1 MGEMFCQQCR
11 TPLKLH
17 GSLQNLNPAAVNLLH
32 SSSAPTSSSSSSSSN
47 KPTVFEPKVHSS
59 ATSSHDSLRKAIYEQ
74 SLRSDGHP
82 VVKRSVPNA
91 PKTSSP
97 LAAQHPANMA
107 ESFVMLSDSVILRTP
122 QPIVGEAV
130 QNGGLATTSTG
141 IGPEDSLSHKMQTSR
156 RLFDILSARS
166 DIDYPICV
174 ECTELLVEGLQRRLA
189 EATRGRDGYQQ
200 FLKKLQAEIPTEE
213 EARMVEEGLAGVR
226 KERDE
231 ALLELEELEREKA
244 LIEAE
249 IAEAEAE
256 SKRLEAE
263 EEEFWQERN
272 SFAQQLEEFQNER
285 DSVNLRFDHD
295 AKQLERLHRTNVYND
310 TFCIGHDGF
319 FGTINGLRLGKLATQ
334 PVEWS
339 EINAAWGQTLLLLHT
354 VADKLGFVFEN
365 YRLKPMGSTSKIEKL
380 ELRQTEGTASRMG
393 LTSGSG
399 KNDVR
404 VQTLELFS
412 SGTIPMGH
420 LFAHRKFD
428 GAMVAFLDCIKQL
441 GEFVARADPTAVLP
455 YTIVKDKIGD
465 VSIRL
470 TFNQDEPWTKA
481 CKYTLTC
488 AKFLLAYASN
498 QGLARRL
505 QQAQQQA
512 QQQQLQTQQLQQ
524 QQQQQTR

>member
-1 MGEMFCQQCR
+1 MAEMFCQQCR

-17 GSLQNLNPAAVNLLH
+17 GSLQNLNPAALNLLH
-32 SSSAPTSSSSSSSSN
+32 GSPASSSTS
-47 KPTVFEPKVHSS
+47 KQTVFDPRTHSS
-59 ATSSHDSLRKAIYEQ
+59 ASHAHGSLRKDIYEQ
-74 SLRSDGHP
+74 ALMNGSHP
-82 VVKRSVPNA
+82 VVKRSIPNA
-91 PKTSSP
+91 PKNSSP
-97 LAAQHPANMA
+97 LAGVPANMA

-122 QPIVGEAV
+122 QPIVGESM
-130 QNGGLATTSTG
+130 QNGGLATTPSG
-141 IGPEDSLSHKMQTSR
+141 ITPEDSLSHKMQTSR
-156 RLFDILSARS
+156 RLFDVLSARS
-166 DIDYPICV
+166 DIDYPICM
-174 ECTELLVEGLQRRLA
+174 ECTELLVEGLQKRLG
-189 EATRGRDGYQQ
+189 EATKSRDGYQQ
-200 FLKKLQAEIPTEE
+200 FLKKLQAEIPTDA
-213 EARMVEEGLAGVR
+213 EAAKVEEDLEKVR
-226 KERDE
+226 QEKDA
-231 ALLELEELEREKA
+231 ALLELEDLEREKA
-244 LIEAE
+244 QIEAE
-249 IAEAEAE
+249 IAEAEEE

-272 SFAQQLEEFQNER
+272 LFSQQLEEFQNER
-285 DSVNLRFDHD
+285 DSINLRFDHD
-295 AKQLERLHRTNVYND
+295 TKQLDKLHRTNVYND

-319 FGTINGLRLGKLATQ
+319 FGTINGLRLGKLPSQ
-334 PVEWS
+334 PVEWA

-365 YRLKPMGSTSKIEKL
+365 YKLKPMGSTSKIEKM
-380 ELRQTEGTASRMG
+380 EPRQMDTTSSRIG
-393 LTSGSG
+393 AALGAVSRS
-399 KNDVR
+399 DVR

-470 TFNQDEPWTKA
+470 TFNQDEPWTRA

-505 QQAQQQA
+505 QQ
-512 QQQQLQTQQLQQ
+512 QQ
-524 QQQQQTR
+524 QQQQQQSQTR

>member
-1 MGEMFCQQCR
+1 MADMFCQQCR

-17 GSLQNLNPAAVNLLH
+17 GSLQNPNSAALNVLHGSTASQPA
-32 SSSAPTSSSSSSSSN
+32 S
-47 KPTVFEPKVHSS
+47 KQTVFEPQPHSS
-59 ATSSHDSLRKAIYEQ
+59 ASPTHGSLRRTLYEQ
-74 SLRSDGHP
+74 SSKNDAHP

-91 PKTSSP
+91 PKNPSP
-97 LAAQHPANMA
+97 LAGAPANMA

-122 QPIVGEAV
+122 QPIVGDAAA
-130 QNGGLATTSTG
+130 QNGGLPVAATNVGGGGSGST
-141 IGPEDSLSHKMQTSR
+141 PEDSLSHKMQTSR

-166 DIDYPICV
+166 DVDYPICT
-174 ECTELLVEGLQRRLA
+174 ECTELLVEGLQRRLTD
-189 EATRGRDGYQQ
+189 ATRSRDGYQQ
-200 FLKKLQAEIPTEE
+200 FLKKLQADVPSDE
-213 EARMVEEGLAGVR
+213 EARQVEEDLAKAR
-226 KERDE
+226 SEKDA
-231 ALLELEELEREKA
+231 ALAELEELEREKA
-244 LIEAE
+244 QIEAE
-249 IAEAEAE
+249 IADAEAE
-256 SKRLEAE
+256 SKRLEVE

-272 SFAQQLEEFQNER
+272 AFAQQLEEYQNER
-285 DSVNLRFDHD
+285 DSVNLRYDHD

-319 FGTINGLRLGKLATQ
+319 FGTINGLRLGKLPSQ
-334 PVEWS
+334 PVEWA

-380 ELRQTEGTASRMG
+380 ETRHGDGVGRANKS
-393 LTSGSG
+393 
-399 KNDVR
+399 DVR
-404 VQTLELFS
+404 VTVLELFS

-428 GAMVAFLDCIKQL
+428 GAMVVFLDCIRQL

-498 QGLARRL
+498 QGLSRRL
-505 QQAQQQA
+505 QAQ
-512 QQQQLQTQQLQQ
+512 QQLQQ
-524 QQQQQTR
+524 QQQTQQTQQTQQGHGR

>member
-1 MGEMFCQQCR
+1 MAEMFCQQCR
-11 TPLKLH
+11 SPLKLH
-17 GSLQNLNPAAVNLLH
+17 GSLQNLNPAALNLLH
-32 SSSAPTSSSSSSSSN
+32 GASTASQPTS
-47 KPTVFEPKVHSS
+47 KQTVFEPQAHSS
-59 ATSSHDSLRKAIYEQ
+59 ANPTHGSLRRTLYEQ
-74 SLRSDGHP
+74 SSKNDAHP
-82 VVKRSVPNA
+82 VVKRSVPNV

-97 LAAQHPANMA
+97 LAGTPANMA

-122 QPIVGEAV
+122 QPIVGDAAA
-130 QNGGLATTSTG
+130 QNGGLPMGAAAGGGSATH
-141 IGPEDSLSHKMQTSR
+141 EDSLSHKMQTSR
-156 RLFDILSARS
+156 RLFDVLSARS
-166 DIDYPICV
+166 DIDYPICT

-189 EATRGRDGYQQ
+189 EATRSRDGYQQ
-200 FLKKLQAEIPTEE
+200 FLKKLQADVPSDEE
-213 EARMVEEGLAGVR
+213 VTKVEEDLA
-226 KERDE
+226 E
-231 ALLELEELEREKA
+231 AGREKDAALTELEELEREKA
-244 LIEAE
+244 QIEAE

-256 SKRLEAE
+256 SKRLEVE

-272 SFAQQLEEFQNER
+272 AFAQQLEEYQNER
-285 DSVNLRFDHD
+285 DSVNLRYDHD

-319 FGTINGLRLGKLATQ
+319 FGTINGLRLGKLPSQ
-334 PVEWS
+334 PVEWA

-354 VADKLGFVFEN
+354 VADKLGFTFEN

-380 ELRQTEGTASRMG
+380 ETRHSDGVGRITADTNKS
-393 LTSGSG
+393 
-399 KNDVR
+399 DVR
-404 VQTLELFS
+404 VTTLELFS

-428 GAMVAFLDCIKQL
+428 GAMVVFLDCIRQL

-498 QGLARRL
+498 QGLSRRL
-505 QQAQQQA
+505 QAQ
-512 QQQQLQTQQLQQ
+512 QQLQQ
-524 QQQQQTR
+524 QQQQAQSGHSR

>member
-1 MGEMFCQQCR
+1 MAAEMFCQQCR

-17 GSLQNLNPAAVNLLH
+17 GSLQNLSPAAVNLLH
-32 SSSAPTSSSSSSSSN
+32 GSSNSSSS
-47 KPTVFEPKVHSS
+47 KQTVFEPQLHSS
-59 ATSSHDSLRKAIYEQ
+59 ASSTHSPSRRELYEQ
-74 SLRSDGHP
+74 ALRNDGHP

-97 LAAQHPANMA
+97 LAAGVTNMDPS
-107 ESFVMLSDSVILRTP
+107 ESFVMLSDSVVLRAP
-122 QPIVGEAV
+122 LPIVGDV
-130 QNGGLATTSTG
+130 GQIGLSATG
-141 IGPEDSLSHKMQTSR
+141 ITPEDSLSHKMQTSR

-166 DIDYPICV
+166 DIDYPICM
-174 ECTELLVEGLQRRLA
+174 ECTELLVEGLQKRLA
-189 EATRGRDGYQQ
+189 EASRSRDGYQQ

-213 EARMVEEGLAGVR
+213 EAQRVEEELAKVR
-226 KERDE
+226 QEKDT

-244 LIEAE
+244 QIEAE

-272 SFAQQLEEFQNER
+272 AFAQQLEEYQNER

-295 AKQLERLHRTNVYND
+295 SKQLERLHRTNVYND
-310 TFCIGHDGF
+310 TFCISHDGF
-319 FGTINGLRLGKLATQ
+319 FGTINGLRLGKLPSQ

-365 YRLKPMGSTSKIEKL
+365 YRLKPMGSTSKIEKI
-380 ELRQTEGTASRMG
+380 EPRQMDSPSRSGTPASSS
-393 LTSGSG
+393 TKS
-399 KNDVR
+399 DVR

-441 GEFVARADPTAVLP
+441 GEFVQKSDPNAVLP
-455 YTIVKDKIGD
+455 YPIVKDKIGD

-488 AKFLLAYASN
+488 AKFLLACASN
-498 QGLARRL
+498 QTIAKRV
-505 QQAQQQA
+505 QMQ
-512 QQQQLQTQQLQQ
+512 QQLQQ
-524 QQQQQTR
+524 QQLQQQQTR

>member
-1 MGEMFCQQCR
+1 MAEMFCQQCR

-32 SSSAPTSSSSSSSSN
+32 GSTTGSPPT
-47 KPTVFEPKVHSS
+47 KQTVFDPRAHSS
-59 ATSSHDSLRKAIYEQ
+59 TNPSHDSLRKAIYEQ
-74 SLRSDGHP
+74 SLRNDGHP
-82 VVKRSVPNA
+82 IVKRSVPNA

-97 LAAQHPANMA
+97 LAATPANMA

-122 QPIVGEAV
+122 QPIVGEAI
-130 QNGGLATTSTG
+130 QNGGLTVTSPG
-141 IGPEDSLSHKMQTSR
+141 ITPEDSLSHKMQTSR

-166 DIDYPICV
+166 DIDYPICM
-174 ECTELLVEGLQRRLA
+174 ECTELLVEGLQKRLV
-189 EATRGRDGYQQ
+189 EATKSRDGYQQ
-200 FLKKLQAEIPTEE
+200 FLKKLQAEIPTEL
-213 EARMVEEGLAGVR
+213 EAQKVEEDLASVR
-226 KERDE
+226 KEKDA

-244 LIEAE
+244 QIEAE
-249 IAEAEAE
+249 IADAEEE

-319 FGTINGLRLGKLATQ
+319 FGTINGLRLGKLPAQ

-354 VADKLGFVFEN
+354 VADKLGFAFEN

-380 ELRQTEGTASRMG
+380 EPRQTDTTSSRLG
-393 LTSGSG
+393 LPTSNKS
-399 KNDVR
+399 DVR

-441 GEFVARADPTAVLP
+441 GEFVARADSTAVLP

-512 QQQQLQTQQLQQ
+512 QQL
-524 QQQQQTR
+524 QQQQTR